1 MAGPGSGDGPPP
13 RLPPTPVSGQPG
25 QQHLIQVTPHTAQPG
40 QQHLLQVPP
49 HPAQPGTM
57 HTQLISLLL
66 SCFFTDNMTVW
77 TSWLYICTILLF
89 IWRIPPPSIF
99 LLFQYWIVQI
109 FAYPII
115 AKYVKLISPRV
126 FSFWAS
132 ENTPALRL
140 LYLQR
145 WALGQFFRAFA
156 LIQNGSAIVQNP
168 EMSRNVQ
175 YCRKRFRHSGRKYH
189 PPPMVWPLGSRWGRG
204 IEGRGSGG
212 YHPPVSQPI
221 IHHILE
227 VGGKPACRSSQWKSE
242 KRDSEKAFYFF
253 VK

>member
-1 MAGPGSGDGPPP
+1 MAPPP
-13 RLPPTPVSGQPG
+13 GVNNNNNNCGRTRKWWWPPSPSSTDPSQWAAR
-25 QQHLIQVTPHTAQPG
+25 TTAS
-40 QQHLLQVPP
+40 H
-49 HPAQPGTM
+49 PGTTTPSSARYHAQ

-132 ENTPALRL
+132 ENIPALRF

-145 WALGQFFRAFA
+145 WALA
-156 LIQNGSAIVQNP
+156 LLFS
-168 EMSRNVQ
+168 
-175 YCRKRFRHSGRKYH
+175 RFRFDTKWQRNS
-189 PPPMVWPLGSRWGRG
+189 
-204 IEGRGSGG
+204 
-212 YHPPVSQPI
+212 
-221 IHHILE
+221 
-227 VGGKPACRSSQWKSE
+227 AKSWNVA
-242 KRDSEKAFYFF
+242 KCT
-253 VK
+253 VL